1 MHAFHSPMLG
11 RPRCD
16 WSGFVAVVVVAVS
29 VFGLALATSPRSGAK
44 GQLGWPDPL
53 LWLSRTSLKTSHL
66 RGMLGY
72 GIGCGSAG
80 RIGGSVDTGGHWQI
94 CAESAVVSFVAVE
107 AIAAGSVADGNRSV
121 LGSTE
126 AVGEVI

>member
-16 WSGFVAVVVVAVS
+16 WSGFVAVVVAVS

-53 LWLSRTSLKTSHL
+53 LWQSRTSLKSAHPPGT
-66 RGMLGY
+66 LGC

-80 RIGGSVDTGGHWQI
+80 RIGGFVDTGGH
-94 CAESAVVSFVAVE
+94 
-107 AIAAGSVADGNRSV
+107 
-121 LGSTE
+121 
-126 AVGEVI
+126 